1 MTWMR
6 WVEDTSLGG
15 SENDNILTVCILS
28 LSHAVFGLDTH
39 GLFPPHG
46 MDPSKLYSPLMEM
59 SDPRGMHPEQQPYL
73 KKKGKFRK

>member
-1 MTWMR
+1 MCFYPI
-6 WVEDTSLGG
+6 SFQ
-15 SENDNILTVCILS
+15 
-28 LSHAVFGLDTH
+28 VFGLDTPL
-39 GLFPPHG
+39 GMFPPHG